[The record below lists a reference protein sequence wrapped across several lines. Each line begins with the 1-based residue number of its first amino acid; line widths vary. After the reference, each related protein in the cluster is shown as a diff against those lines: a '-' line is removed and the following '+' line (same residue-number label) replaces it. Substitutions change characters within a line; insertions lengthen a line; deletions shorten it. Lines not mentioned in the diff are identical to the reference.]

1 LNFKDKKYNDRNII
15 IIKTKFCFKMK
26 NYLMKS
32 LSELLFELNDIN
44 VIFMKMQGHL

>member
-1 LNFKDKKYNDRNII
+1 
-15 IIKTKFCFKMK
+15 MK